1 MCGWWWTCGCLE
13 CAAFCKL
20 FPSNTIHIPQLNCLW
35 ILGLWGKLECNWMCH
50 ASKYPIETALSVT
63 SFCLHD
69 PFPHFQLTIKCF
81 HTHTHS
87 GQPCPPFKI
96 IILDEADSMTNTAQ
110 VSKTKHSV
118 EKRKQHSHFVCVAG
132 CLASYNGE
140 GIENNSFLPHLQLH
154 QQVRPNPS
162 ALSWWFSL
170 HSEHMPQTHFLNS
183 RDEDTPLI
191 RTLFLSTVNS
201 LVCKSA

>member
-69 PFPHFQLTIKCF
+69 PFPHFQLTIRFSVASNFHKITIVLFHLLCRPPFLTCIHAILIMLKYF
-81 HTHTHS
+81 HTHTHTAVNHV
-87 GQPCPPFKI
+87 PP
-96 IILDEADSMTNTAQ
+96 
-110 VSKTKHSV
+110 
-118 EKRKQHSHFVCVAG
+118 
-132 CLASYNGE
+132 
-140 GIENNSFLPHLQLH
+140 
-154 QQVRPNPS
+154 
-162 ALSWWFSL
+162 
-170 HSEHMPQTHFLNS
+170 S
-183 RDEDTPLI
+183 RL
-191 RTLFLSTVNS
+191 LFLTK
-201 LVCKSA
+201 LTPWQTLPR